1 MRSAIAFVAVGFLV
15 LTLGCQATSLAKKE
29 THLRDRV
36 NDLYVD
42 QAMDALVRAK
52 TYQPFVIMDYS
63 DFQFTGTDSIGGGA
77 GFGYEHASIISRTF
91 NLSAAAERKELIGF
105 SSNPV
110 VDRNDMYKSYME
122 FAHTPGLLNV
132 TSQRPA
138 NPYLCKEHC
147 GTYYW
152 IPCEAAPV
160 FMTLVMKGSLMLE
173 TVPQVPIGAYER
185 EILHVEEFVPEIDP
199 GEGIVSALITFD
211 DLIPASPGTMI
222 GQTSGGKTFRIRID
236 KPSVRSPNDGEL
248 IGTFE
253 AQWNIEIQGT
263 DVGQLKGQVVRV
275 YSDLYPLE
283 EPEKREP
290 LDEVIGELKGIRTLQ
305 FLQGGRLQ

>member
-1 MRSAIAFVAVGFLV
+1 
-15 LTLGCQATSLAKKE
+15 
-29 THLRDRV
+29 
-36 NDLYVD
+36 
-42 QAMDALVRAK
+42 
-52 TYQPFVIMDYS
+52 
-63 DFQFTGTDSIGGGA
+63 
-77 GFGYEHASIISRTF
+77 
-91 NLSAAAERKELIGF
+91 
-105 SSNPV
+105 
-110 VDRNDMYKSYME
+110 MYKSYME

-185 EILHVEEFVPEIDP
+185 EILFAEETDLEDR
-199 GEGIVSALITFD
+199 GESKQIVTAAITFNE
-211 DLIPASPGTMI
+211 LIPASPGTMI
-222 GQTSGGKTFRIRID
+222 GKTSRGKTFRIRID
-236 KPSVRSPNDGEL
+236 KPSVKSPNDGEL

-253 AQWNIEIQGT
+253 AKWNIETQGI
-263 DVGQLKGQVVRV
+263 DVDQLRGQVVRV

-283 EPEKREP
+283 EPEKSEP